1 MMRYNA
7 AMIKPIKTYSLEEL
21 QQLMKELGQP
31 AFRAKQLYEWLY
43 LHNASSYDEMTN
55 LPRTLRKQLSID
67 YPLFVSNVVD
77 SQTSQDGTTKY
88 VISYHDGA
96 RVETVAIPSSDG
108 RLTVCCSTQAGCAMG
123 CAFCAT
129 GKEGFTRNLSAGEI
143 VEQVLIA
150 QTRMGKRVSNV
161 VAMGQGEP
169 FLNYEQTLSALRI
182 LNDERLLNIGA
193 RHITLSTCGILSG
206 IDRLGTE
213 PEQFTLAVSLH
224 AAIQRTRDKIMPGVA
239 NYELGKLKTELL
251 KYLERTNRRI
261 TLEYAMMN
269 SVNDNEND
277 LKALIEFCEGLL
289 CHVNLIPL
297 NEIEESEFSPS
308 KIQTMN
314 QWYLS
319 LNKSGIETTIRH
331 SRGSD
336 IAGACGQLKNAVEH
350 L

>member
-1 MMRYNA
+1 MRYNA

-55 LPRTLRKQLSID
+55 LPRTLREQLSID
-67 YPLFVSNVVD
+67 YPLFVSNVAD

-169 FLNYEQTLSALRI
+169 FLNY
-182 LNDERLLNIGA
+182 
-193 RHITLSTCGILSG
+193 
-206 IDRLGTE
+206 
-213 PEQFTLAVSLH
+213 
-224 AAIQRTRDKIMPGVA
+224 
-239 NYELGKLKTELL
+239 
-251 KYLERTNRRI
+251 
-261 TLEYAMMN
+261 
-269 SVNDNEND
+269 
-277 LKALIEFCEGLL
+277 
-289 CHVNLIPL
+289 
-297 NEIEESEFSPS
+297 
-308 KIQTMN
+308 
-314 QWYLS
+314 
-319 LNKSGIETTIRH
+319 
-331 SRGSD
+331 
-336 IAGACGQLKNAVEH
+336 
-350 L
+350 